1 MQAEIAFSHKFL
13 ILFSFPIAVS
23 LPSGVQTEPQ
33 TILEKQN
40 ASLIA
45 QIRAT
50 DLVVDAIISSDPSK
64 VAGEPSS
71 EEESDVSE
79 SDNEELNDV
88 IEVKLPKKDDV
99 KLEKSS
105 IEFHRLS
112 EDESDNEADK
122 EIENILAKE
131 IVQEKESTPEK
142 SPAKELID
150 DFELKFEE
158 QKLPETV
165 PPISPSLPTRETII
179 DEDLL
184 PKGPVEAPLSKNTDI
199 DTGESHLEKQE
210 DKPPIPLQ
218 TYLWEDVKR
227 SKEQVSEDV
236 CYPHQS
242 PPHQFVMSVVD
253 QELMEK

>member
-1 MQAEIAFSHKFL
+1 M
-13 ILFSFPIAVS
+13 S
-23 LPSGVQTEPQ
+23 LPSGAQTEPQ

-45 QIRAT
+45 QIRGS
-50 DLVVDAIISSDPSK
+50 DSVVEAAKSTNLNK
-64 VAGEPSS
+64 LAGEVSS
-71 EEESDVSE
+71 EEESEVSE

-88 IEVKLPKKDDV
+88 IEVKLPKKVDAKSV
-99 KLEKSS
+99 QSS

-131 IVQEKESTPEK
+131 IVPEVAKTEEVESAPAK
-142 SPAKELID
+142 SPAKEPID

-158 QKLPETV
+158 QKLPETSSTV
-165 PPISPSLPTRETII
+165 VLPASPSSPTRETII

-184 PKGPVEAPLSKNTDI
+184 PKGPIDAPLSKNTDI
-199 DTGESHLEKQE
+199 DTGESHLAKQE

-227 SKEQVSEDV
+227 SKEQVSDDV

-242 PPHQFVMSVVD
+242 PPHKICIVRI
-253 QELMEK
+253 